1 MVLLLV
7 TVMPGDPVEGLPCF
21 AEAFCFEHELQVADI
36 GGVAQGIERYHLA
49 GKLQKRSFGQPWPR
63 HHLDDD
69 RAMQI
74 AQRGFL
80 CFQPELELSAAEAVE
95 PVQVP
100 CRKAFLEGFECSL
113 VRLSCRKRERRARLE
128 YVNRNKIEVQGDGV
142 AVGQQS

>member
-21 AEAFCFEHELQVADI
+21 AEACCFEHELQVADI

-49 GKLQKRSFGQPWPR
+49 GKLQKRSYGQPWTQ

-74 AQRGFL
+74 AQRGFRSEEHTS
-80 CFQPELELSAAEAVE
+80 ELQSRENLV
-95 PVQVP
+95 
-100 CRKAFLEGFECSL
+100 CRLL
-113 VRLSCRKRERRARLE
+113 L
-128 YVNRNKIEVQGDGV
+128 
-142 AVGQQS
+142 